1 MKLLIVIDMQNDFV
15 TGALGSPEAQAIA
28 ERVAERICAAAREG
42 EQVIF
47 TQDTHGA
54 DYAATHEGRL
64 LPVAHC
70 LRGSE
75 GWRLAPAIEAAR
87 AQCPGARTVE
97 KATFGSVELAHSLA
111 AEAASAGLSGGRGV
125 DIELCGLC
133 TDICV
138 VSNALLLR
146 AALPEAELS
155 VRAELCA
162 GVTPAKHE
170 AALEVMRSC
179 QVQVL

>member
-15 TGALGSPEAQAIA
+15 TGALGSSEAQAIVA
-28 ERVAERICAAAREG
+28 RVAERIRAAARAG

-54 DYAATHEGRL
+54 AYASTHEGRR

-97 KATFGSVELAHSLA
+97 KPTFGSVELAHGLA
-111 AEAASAGLSGGRGV
+111 AEAARAGLADGRGV
-125 DIELCGLC
+125 EMELCGLC

-162 GVTPAKHE
+162 GVTPARHE